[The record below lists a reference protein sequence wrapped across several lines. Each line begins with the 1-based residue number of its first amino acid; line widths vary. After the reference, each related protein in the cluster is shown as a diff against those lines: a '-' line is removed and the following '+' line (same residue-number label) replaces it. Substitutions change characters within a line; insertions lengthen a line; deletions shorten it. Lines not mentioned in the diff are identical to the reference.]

1 MKGCQREICVPVA
14 LGSGFFK
21 ISSPKLIG
29 KLETVIPFHCFY
41 LFSGPHF
48 YFVNL
53 KLTTDKKEGIQ
64 SRESI
69 FSMIVFLDSQNK
81 NRGNKVRLDLLK
93 ESTI

>member
-1 MKGCQREICVPVA
+1 MGK
-14 LGSGFFK
+14 SG
-21 ISSPKLIG
+21 
-29 KLETVIPFHCFY
+29 TVIPFYCFC
-41 LFSGPHF
+41 LFSALYF

-81 NRGNKVRLDLLK
+81 NLGNKVRLDLLK